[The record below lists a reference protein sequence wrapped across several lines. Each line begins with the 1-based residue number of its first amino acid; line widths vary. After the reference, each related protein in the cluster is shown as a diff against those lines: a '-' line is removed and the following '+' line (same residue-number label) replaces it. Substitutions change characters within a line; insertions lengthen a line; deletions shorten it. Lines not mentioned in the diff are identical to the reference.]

1 MKKVA
6 LSEFRKLSIEQI
18 QDMGSVEITYNC
30 ESLGIFVVG
39 SIGAMKQRV
48 EGIVSQIEI
57 ARPKVKV
64 G

>member
-1 MKKVA
+1 MKRIA
-6 LSEFRKLSIEQI
+6 ISEFKKLSAEQI